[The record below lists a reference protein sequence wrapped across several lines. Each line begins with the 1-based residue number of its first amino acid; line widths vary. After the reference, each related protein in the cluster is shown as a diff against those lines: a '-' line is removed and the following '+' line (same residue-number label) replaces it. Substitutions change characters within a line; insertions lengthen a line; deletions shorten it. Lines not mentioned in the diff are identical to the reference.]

1 MSFWAGSRKKTVKA
15 SSDEQFT
22 LAIPIIF
29 FQSIYFRDVSLKNY
43 LILYVKQKQINV
55 RSES

>member
-22 LAIPIIF
+22 FAIPIIF
-29 FQSIYFRDVSLKNY
+29 FPKY
-43 LILYVKQKQINV
+43 LFP
-55 RSES
+55 